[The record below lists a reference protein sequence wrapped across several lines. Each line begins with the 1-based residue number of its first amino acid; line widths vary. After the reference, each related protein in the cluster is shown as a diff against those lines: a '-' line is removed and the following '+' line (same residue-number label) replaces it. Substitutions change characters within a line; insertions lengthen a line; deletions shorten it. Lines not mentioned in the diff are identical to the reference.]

1 MKRDCRLSSCKH
13 EHNDNLRHLYK
24 KEDIPQIFS
33 FIIIIF
39 FFFFFFFFFEFR
51 CYDLV
56 IIVEQLLLVTEV
68 VNGAFLTSLTH
79 SKLTDENFLYC
90 YWAHIIFV
98 VDSVFNC

>member
-1 MKRDCRLSSCKH
+1 MNITITCVICIKKKIY
-13 EHNDNLRHLYK
+13 LR
-24 KEDIPQIFS
+24 FS
-33 FIIIIF
+33 VLLLLLF
-39 FFFFFFFFFEFR
+39 FFFFFFLQFR

-56 IIVEQLLLVTEV
+56 IIFEQLLLVTEV

-98 VDSVFNC
+98 VDSVFNY